1 LICFDTKNSSLFV
14 RDKLPKIW
22 QIRNHINHAFACAN
36 KKPAISFAEEISATT
51 PVVQEISAGNSSI
64 KAILET
70 RGLRQMYELTL
81 KQNRKIR

>member
-1 LICFDTKNSSLFV
+1 LIVLIQRIAAFLLD
-14 RDKLPKIW
+14 DKLTKIW

-64 KAILET
+64 KAIMET

>member
-1 LICFDTKNSSLFV
+1 VVYLFKYSFLY
-14 RDKLPKIW
+14 RL
-22 QIRNHINHAFACAN
+22 F
-36 KKPAISFAEEISATT
+36 SFAEEISATT
-51 PVVQEISAGNSSI
+51 PVVQEISAGNSLI